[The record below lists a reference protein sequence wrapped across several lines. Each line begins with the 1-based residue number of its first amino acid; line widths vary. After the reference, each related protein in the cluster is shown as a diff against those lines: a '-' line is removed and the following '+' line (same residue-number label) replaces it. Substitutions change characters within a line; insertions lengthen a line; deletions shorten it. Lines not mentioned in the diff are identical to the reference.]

1 MEDGV
6 RSDNRS
12 EGPEAKG
19 MSKSMK
25 RYLLVFNCLILSIGN
40 CIAPLT
46 NRLYSV
52 KGGKRI
58 WLMCAL
64 ETAGFPFLAI
74 PIIISYIYRRR
85 KGGPK
90 TKFCSISGVLILLC
104 IVIGILIGADDYM
117 DSAGVSRLPVSTYS
131 LVLASQLGFTA
142 FFAWILVK
150 QKFTFLHFNAIL
162 LLTAGSVV
170 LAFHTGSDLPAKESK
185 ADYILGFLMTLG
197 AALLYGFVLPIIELL
212 YKKAKQSITYSLVM
226 EMQFFMALSA
236 TAFCFVGM
244 YINKDFS
251 AVPREAEKFELGKAM
266 YYLVLM
272 ADAFLWQLFFLGA
285 VGVIF
290 CHSSLLSGILISA
303 LLPLSEVL
311 AVFIFNEEFTPEKG
325 MSLFLACWGSLSY
338 FYEEYQSEKKKKRA
352 AENEHKSIEVPGD
365 INQEKSVA
373 EVNDQASE
381 IP

>member
-6 RSDNRS
+6 SSENRS
-12 EGPEAKG
+12 KGPDAKG

-25 RYLLVFNCLILSIGN
+25 KYLLVFNCVILSVGN

-52 KGGKRI
+52 KGGKRV

-64 ETAGFPFLAI
+64 ETAGFPFLVI
-74 PIIISYIYRRR
+74 PMIISYIYRRR

-90 TKFCSISGVLILLC
+90 TKFLSMSRVLILPC
-104 IVIGILIGADDYM
+104 IVIGILTGADDYM

-131 LVLASQLGFTA
+131 LVLSSQLGFTA

-185 ADYILGFLMTLG
+185 ADYVLGFLMTLG
-197 AALLYGFVLPIIELL
+197 AAMLYGFVLPIIELL
-212 YKKAKQSITYSLVM
+212 YKKAKQTITYSLVM
-226 EMQFFMALSA
+226 EMQFVMASAA
-236 TAFCFVGM
+236 TAFCVGGM
-244 YINKDFS
+244 IINKDFQ
-251 AVPREAEKFELGKAM
+251 AIPREAEKYELGKAM
-266 YYLVLM
+266 YALVLV

-311 AVFIFNEEFTPEKG
+311 AVFIFNEKFTPEKG
-325 MSLFLACWGSLSY
+325 MSLFLSCWGSLSY
-338 FYEEYQSEKKKKRA
+338 FYEEHKLEKKKKQA
-352 AENEHKSIEVPGD
+352 AQNESKSIEVPGD
-365 INQEKSVA
+365 LKKEKCVA
-373 EVNDQASE
+373 EDDDQASN